1 MSKNIEYIKPQQFYE
16 LFNELG
22 ECVYEK
28 IFEMKDRD
36 LFDDRQKFIDKTFD
50 WIDYKSN
57 EEFDKDYIRTMDIES
72 VCQFIGQILL
82 FGRIIRENQFGDKN
96 LPKGQVPLFL
106 RQIDDNG
113 DEEDLYDISSL
124 KVMKNWS
131 KKEKGKKQLEEFI
144 SSVS

>member
-1 MSKNIEYIKPQQFYE
+1 MSKEIEYIKPQKFYE
-16 LFNELG
+16 LFEELG

-36 LFDDRQKFIDKTFD
+36 LFYDRDKFIDKSFD
-50 WIDYKSN
+50 WIDYKS
-57 EEFDKDYIRTMDIES
+57 EEIDDIEYIRDMSIES
-72 VCQFIGQILL
+72 VCVYIGQILL
-82 FGRIIRENQFGDKN
+82 FGRKIKENEFGDKN
-96 LPKGQVPLFL
+96 LPKGKVPLFL

-131 KKEKGKKQLEEFI
+131 KKEKSKKQLKEFI
-144 SSVS
+144 SSV

>member
-1 MSKNIEYIKPQQFYE
+1 MSKEIEYIKPQKFYE
-16 LFNELG
+16 LFEELG
-22 ECVYEK
+22 EGVYDK

-50 WIDYKSN
+50 WIDYKST
-57 EEFDKDYIRTMDIES
+57 EKDDVEYIRDMDIES
-72 VCQFIGQILL
+72 VCQYIGQILL
-82 FGRIIRENQFGDKN
+82 FGRIIKENQFGDKN